1 MTPDGIIAGVRT
13 AWAGK
18 RCITILDPCFGVGA
32 QFLDVW
38 AACRADPHRPA
49 SLHVV
54 AIAERLPDLASAR
67 DVLSA
72 QASPQS
78 AGLTQALLDQW
89 PLPLAGVHRLDF
101 EAGAVTLTLVVG
113 PTAARAGCSARVDH
127 VLGTQSAQ
135 TAQTAQ
141 SAQSAQSAGSTAAP
155 QREPW
160 GWESAGAGQAL
171 VVGAGLSGLA
181 IARALALRGWE
192 VTVLDPGWGDQESR
206 PHRGHAAAALT
217 PVASRDD
224 NVRARLSRAGTLC
237 AQRTW
242 RDLPEDIVTRCG
254 ALQLQRQTGRVVD
267 LAELAHALDFPPQW
281 IRYVTPEQASEI
293 AGVTLDRPGLHFPM
307 AMRVQV
313 QPLLESMAATPGV
326 RIVASR
332 VHSLRQQNGEW
343 LALDGAG
350 QVLARA
356 GQAVLACAADVREV
370 LGASGM
376 LQRGSRVDAM
386 HALAGEITMIPAQS
400 ALQGLRCT
408 VSGDGYVLPALDGW
422 CVAGGTYVHGATLA
436 LVTPEGQTGNLGRA
450 AGLLG
455 TSWTAA
461 NLTDRDTLPGWAGW
475 RAVLPGRLPAIGP
488 LAGSPG
494 VWIAT
499 GYASRGLTWSSLG
512 GELIGAALAGE
523 PLPVE
528 RDLLDEINPN

>member
-1 MTPDGIIAGVRT
+1 MLTPDGIIAGARA

-18 RCITILDPCFGVGA
+18 HCITILDPCFGAGA

-38 AACRADPHRPA
+38 AACRTDAHRPA

-54 AIAERLPDLASAR
+54 AIAERLPDRATAR
-67 DVLSA
+67 DALSA
-72 QASPQS
+72 QASPHS
-78 AGLTQALLDQW
+78 AGLAQALLDQW
-89 PLPLAGVHRLDF
+89 PLPLAGVHRLEF
-101 EAGAVTLTLVVG
+101 ESGAVTLTLVVG
-113 PTAARAGCSARVDH
+113 PTAARTLNCALVDH
-127 VLGTQSAQ
+127 VLGTQSARGPGPA
-135 TAQTAQ
+135 TAQ
-141 SAQSAQSAGSTAAP
+141 

-160 GWESAGAGQAL
+160 GWECAGPGQAL

-181 IARALALRGWE
+181 VARALARRGWD
-192 VTVLDPGWGDQESR
+192 VTVLDPGWGDQGR
-206 PHRGHAAAALT
+206 CPHRGHAAAALT

-237 AQRTW
+237 ALRTW

-254 ALQLQRQTGRVVD
+254 AIQLQRQTGRVVD
-267 LAELAHALDFPPQW
+267 FAELARALDFPPQW
-281 IRYVTPEQASEI
+281 IRYVTAAQASEI
-293 AGVTLDRPGLHFPM
+293 AGVRLDRPGLHFPM

-326 RIVASR
+326 RIVASK
-332 VHSLRQQNGEW
+332 VHSLRPQRGEW

-356 GQAVLACAADVREV
+356 GQAVLACAADVRQV
-370 LGASGM
+370 LVASGL
-376 LQRGSRVDAM
+376 LQGGSRIDAM
-386 HALAGEITMIPAQS
+386 HALAGEITMIPAQGT
-400 ALQGLRCT
+400 LQGLRCT

-422 CVAGGTYVHGATLA
+422 CVAGGTYVHGAA
-436 LVTPEGQTGNLGRA
+436 QARVTPEGQKGNLGRA

-455 TSWTAA
+455 TSWSAPD
-461 NLTDRDTLPGWAGW
+461 LTDRDGLPGWAGW
-475 RAVLPGRLPAIGP
+475 RAVLPGRLPAIGA

-512 GELIGAALAGE
+512 AELIGASLAGE

>member
-1 MTPDGIIAGVRT
+1 MTPDGIIAGARA

-18 RCITILDPCFGVGA
+18 RCITILEPCFGSGA

-38 AACRADPHRPA
+38 AACRTDPQRPA

-54 AIAERLPDLASAR
+54 AFTDRLPDRPSAQ
-67 DVLSA
+67 DALST

-78 AGLTQALLDQW
+78 ASLAQALLEQW
-89 PLPLAGVHRLDF
+89 PLPLAGVHRLEF
-101 EAGAVTLTLVVG
+101 ETGAVTLTLVVG
-113 PTAARAGCSARVDH
+113 PTAARAGCSARIEH
-127 VLGTQSAQ
+127 VLGTRSAQ
-135 TAQTAQ
+135 GPGPRAAQ
-141 SAQSAQSAGSTAAP
+141 

-181 IARALALRGWE
+181 IARALARRGWE
-192 VTVLDPGWGDQESR
+192 VTVLDPGWGHQGRR
-206 PHRGHAAAALT
+206 PHYGHEAAALT
-217 PVASRDD
+217 PVVSRDD

-237 AQRTW
+237 AQRAW

-254 ALQLQRQTGRVVD
+254 AIQLQRQAGRVVD
-267 LAELAHALDFPPQW
+267 LAELARALSFPPQW

-326 RIVASR
+326 RIVESK
-332 VHSLRQQNGEW
+332 VHSLRQHGGEW

-356 GQAVLACAADVREV
+356 GQAVLASAANVREV
-370 LGASGM
+370 LGASGL
-376 LQRGSRVDAM
+376 LQSGSRVDAM
-386 HALAGEITMIPAQS
+386 HALAGEITMVPEQGT
-400 ALQGLRCT
+400 LQGLRCT

-422 CVAGGTYVHGATLA
+422 CVVGGTYVHGAALA
-436 LVTPEGQTGNLGRA
+436 RVTTEGQTGNLMRV

-455 TSWTAA
+455 ASWTAPD
-461 NLTDRDTLPGWAGW
+461 LTDRDALPGWAGW
-475 RAVLPGRLPAIGP
+475 RAVLPGRLPAIGA

-512 GELIGAALAGE
+512 GELIAASLAGE

-528 RDLLDEINPN
+528 CDLLDAINPN